1 MSFKTGSTQIDG
13 SINIDGSIFQ
23 WQQLFSGGGG
33 GGGTGDVAWGSGNV
47 GTNNQIITASGDG
60 SIVAETNLTFDGN
73 YLTIIGDVSFNSSA
87 DRTIGM
93 MPSNTVRTLNILGNP
108 IIDGGNSG
116 GHVSIRGGG
125 GSLYGGDVSI
135 RGGDGGSG
143 AGDIYIEG
151 GVAGGG
157 GGNILI
163 KGGYSSGA
171 SGGNITIAAGDWG
184 ASTAGDISIGAFDT
198 YRLYLS
204 RPGGAYVHTGTIV
217 AGPATITSN
226 TSHSSGNA
234 IYSFSDDTTKGIGGS
249 GTGPS
254 GIVEIIIDAGAK
266 LKVASGGTYIANDLS
281 IGDDIFVNGMDAAV
295 TDNVVYYD
303 TTSKQLTYGAPSA
316 ADISTLSIESYVN
329 TSTYYD
335 SSIRYRTMPEPSTGF
350 GSGNGAEG
358 LFVNFKAANT
368 ISSYYCGYIDTGGRI
383 ALADAD
389 ASNMMPAV
397 AINTTG
403 SSLSAGTNYNLLIYG
418 VVRNTAWNFA
428 IGQPVYVGLSGEV
441 TTTMPSS
448 APDCVQVIGRTV
460 SPDSIIFNPSPDF
473 VVLK

>member
-47 GTNNQIITASGDG
+47 GSNNQLITALGDG
-60 SIVAETNLTFDGN
+60 SIVAESNLSFDGAN
-73 YLTIIGDVSFNSSA
+73 LDVSGNAKFTLSLSSEYTA
-87 DRTIGM
+87 AL
-93 MPSNTVRTLNILGNP
+93 SNFKLAHAGGYGSYFGILGSGNSFWQAGREDGIAQYNLILQP
-108 IIDGGNSG
+108 QGGNIGIGLIAPTAKLS
-116 GHVSIRGGG
+116 VA
-125 GSLYGGDVSI
+125 GDVSI
-135 RGGDGGSG
+135 S
-143 AGDIYIEG
+143 GDIYMTG
-151 GVAGGG
+151 GKTIYLSGSTGQIKYVSDELNLIGNNIHLNAATNIILEPFMGRV
-157 GGNILI
+157 NILSDVSI
-163 KGGYSSGA
+163 ASDLTVSSDIINPGMPNVSTNYTVYFDTTTKKLSYA
-171 SGGNITIAAGDWG
+171 DAPSGGD
-184 ASTAGDISIGAFDT
+184 
-198 YRLYLS
+198 
-204 RPGGAYVHTGTIV
+204 V
-217 AGPATITSN
+217 
-226 TSHSSGNA
+226 
-234 IYSFSDDTTKGIGGS
+234 
-249 GTGPS
+249 
-254 GIVEIIIDAGAK
+254 
-266 LKVASGGTYIANDLS
+266 
-281 IGDDIFVNGMDAAV
+281 
-295 TDNVVYYD
+295 
-303 TTSKQLTYGAPSA
+303 
-316 ADISTLSIESYVN
+316 DISTLSIESYVN

-403 SSLSAGTNYNLLIYG
+403 GSLSAGTNYNLLIYG

>member
-47 GTNNQIITASGDG
+47 GSNNQLITALGDG
-60 SIVAETNLTFDGN
+60 SIVAESNLSFDGAN
-73 YLTIIGDVSFNSSA
+73 LDVSGNAKFTLSLSSEYTA
-87 DRTIGM
+87 AL
-93 MPSNTVRTLNILGNP
+93 SNFKLAHAGGYGSYFGILGSGNSFWQAGREDGIAQYNLILQP
-108 IIDGGNSG
+108 QGGNIG
-116 GHVSIRGGG
+116 IGNTNP
-125 GSLYGGDVSI
+125 GSKLDVTGNANISNELITSYGKATTELVIGSASYNYGSTKLSVAGDVSI
-135 RGGDGGSG
+135 S
-143 AGDIYIEG
+143 GDIYMTG
-151 GVAGGG
+151 GK
-157 GGNILI
+157 I
-163 KGGYSSGA
+163 
-171 SGGNITIAAGDWG
+171 
-184 ASTAGDISIGAFDT
+184 
-198 YRLYLS
+198 LYLS
-204 RPGGAYVHTGTIV
+204 GSTGQIKYVSDELNLIGNNIHLNAATNIILEPFAGRVNILSDVSISSDLTVSSDIINPGM
-217 AGPATITSN
+217 P
-226 TSHSSGNA
+226 NA
-234 IYSFSDDTTKGIGGS
+234 STNYTVYFDTTTKKLS
-249 GTGPS
+249 YADAPS
-254 GIVEIIIDAGAK
+254 G
-266 LKVASGGTYIANDLS
+266 
-281 IGDDIFVNGMDAAV
+281 GDV
-295 TDNVVYYD
+295 
-303 TTSKQLTYGAPSA
+303 
-316 ADISTLSIESYVN
+316 DISTLSIESYVN

>member
-47 GTNNQIITASGDG
+47 GSNNQLITALGDG
-60 SIVAETNLTFDGN
+60 SIVAESNLSFDGAN
-73 YLTIIGDVSFNSSA
+73 LDVSGNAKFTLSLSSEYTA
-87 DRTIGM
+87 AL
-93 MPSNTVRTLNILGNP
+93 SNFKLAHAGGYGSYFGILGSGNSFWQAGREDGIAQYNLILQP
-108 IIDGGNSG
+108 QGGNIGIGLIAPTAKLS
-116 GHVSIRGGG
+116 VA
-125 GSLYGGDVSI
+125 GDVSI
-135 RGGDGGSG
+135 S
-143 AGDIYIEG
+143 GDIYMTG
-151 GVAGGG
+151 GK
-157 GGNILI
+157 I
-163 KGGYSSGA
+163 
-171 SGGNITIAAGDWG
+171 
-184 ASTAGDISIGAFDT
+184 
-198 YRLYLS
+198 LYLS
-204 RPGGAYVHTGTIV
+204 GSTGQIKYVSDELNLIGNNIHLNAATNIILEPFAGRVNILSDVSISSDLTVSSDIINPGML
-217 AGPATITSN
+217 
-226 TSHSSGNA
+226 NA
-234 IYSFSDDTTKGIGGS
+234 STNYTVYFDTTTKKLS
-249 GTGPS
+249 YADAPS
-254 GIVEIIIDAGAK
+254 G
-266 LKVASGGTYIANDLS
+266 
-281 IGDDIFVNGMDAAV
+281 GDV
-295 TDNVVYYD
+295 
-303 TTSKQLTYGAPSA
+303 
-316 ADISTLSIESYVN
+316 DISTLSIESYVN

>member
-47 GTNNQIITASGDG
+47 GSNNQLITALGDG

-198 YRLYLS
+198 STVY
-204 RPGGAYVHTGTIV
+204 I
-217 AGPATITSN
+217 
-226 TSHSSGNA
+226 GNL
-234 IYSFSDDTTKGIGGS
+234 
-249 GTGPS
+249 
-254 GIVEIIIDAGAK
+254 
-266 LKVASGGTYIANDLS
+266 LKVVDGQVYVPTMASSSQTK
-281 IGDDIFVNGMDAAV
+281 
-295 TDNVVYYD
+295 VVYFND
-303 TTSKQLTYGAPSA
+303 STGQLTYDDAPSGGDV
-316 ADISTLSIESYVN
+316 DISTLSIESYVN

>member
-47 GTNNQIITASGDG
+47 GSNNQLITALGDG
-60 SIVAETNLTFDGN
+60 SIVAESNLSFDGAN
-73 YLTIIGDVSFNSSA
+73 LDVSGNAKFTLSLSSEYTA
-87 DRTIGM
+87 AL
-93 MPSNTVRTLNILGNP
+93 SNFKLAHAGGYGSYFGILGSGNSFWQAGREDGIAQYNLILQP
-108 IIDGGNSG
+108 QGGNIGIGLIAPTAKLS
-116 GHVSIRGGG
+116 VA
-125 GSLYGGDVSI
+125 GDVSI
-135 RGGDGGSG
+135 S
-143 AGDIYIEG
+143 GDIYMTG
-151 GVAGGG
+151 GK
-157 GGNILI
+157 I
-163 KGGYSSGA
+163 
-171 SGGNITIAAGDWG
+171 
-184 ASTAGDISIGAFDT
+184 
-198 YRLYLS
+198 LYLS
-204 RPGGAYVHTGTIV
+204 GSTGQIKYVSDELNLIGNNIHLNAATNIILEPFAGRVNILSDVSISSDLTVSSDIINPGMPNVSTNYTV
-217 AGPATITSN
+217 
-226 TSHSSGNA
+226 
-234 IYSFSDDTTKGIGGS
+234 YFDTTTKKLS
-249 GTGPS
+249 YADAPS
-254 GIVEIIIDAGAK
+254 G
-266 LKVASGGTYIANDLS
+266 
-281 IGDDIFVNGMDAAV
+281 GDV
-295 TDNVVYYD
+295 
-303 TTSKQLTYGAPSA
+303 
-316 ADISTLSIESYVN
+316 DISTLSIESYVN

-448 APDCVQVIGRTV
+448 APDCVLVIGRTV

>member
-47 GTNNQIITASGDG
+47 GSNNQLITALGDG
-60 SIVAETNLTFDGN
+60 SIAAEPNLTYD
-73 YLTIIGDVSFNSSA
+73 L
-87 DRTIGM
+87 
-93 MPSNTVRTLNILGNP
+93 
-108 IIDGGNSG
+108 
-116 GHVSIRGGG
+116 
-125 GSLYGGDVSI
+125 SLFSVNGDVSI
-135 RGGDGGSG
+135 GSNIYMTGGKTIYLSGSTGQIKYVSDELNLIGNNIHLNAATNIILEPFMGRVNILSDVSIASDLTVSSDIINPGMPNVSTNYTVYFDTTTKKLSYADAPTGGD
-143 AGDIYIEG
+143 
-151 GVAGGG
+151 V
-157 GGNILI
+157 
-163 KGGYSSGA
+163 
-171 SGGNITIAAGDWG
+171 
-184 ASTAGDISIGAFDT
+184 
-198 YRLYLS
+198 
-204 RPGGAYVHTGTIV
+204 
-217 AGPATITSN
+217 
-226 TSHSSGNA
+226 
-234 IYSFSDDTTKGIGGS
+234 
-249 GTGPS
+249 
-254 GIVEIIIDAGAK
+254 
-266 LKVASGGTYIANDLS
+266 
-281 IGDDIFVNGMDAAV
+281 
-295 TDNVVYYD
+295 
-303 TTSKQLTYGAPSA
+303 
-316 ADISTLSIESYVN
+316 DISTLSIESYVN

-448 APDCVQVIGRTV
+448 APDCVQVIGRTI

>member
-47 GTNNQIITASGDG
+47 GSNNQLITALGDG
-60 SIVAETNLTFDGN
+60 SIVAESNLSFDGAN
-73 YLTIIGDVSFNSSA
+73 LDVSGNAKFTLSLSSEYTA
-87 DRTIGM
+87 AL
-93 MPSNTVRTLNILGNP
+93 SNFKLAHAGGYGSYFGILGSGNSFWQAGREDGIAQYNLILQP
-108 IIDGGNSG
+108 QGGNIGIGLIAPTAKLS
-116 GHVSIRGGG
+116 VA
-125 GSLYGGDVSI
+125 GDVSI
-135 RGGDGGSG
+135 S
-143 AGDIYIEG
+143 GDIYMTG
-151 GVAGGG
+151 GK
-157 GGNILI
+157 I
-163 KGGYSSGA
+163 
-171 SGGNITIAAGDWG
+171 
-184 ASTAGDISIGAFDT
+184 
-198 YRLYLS
+198 LYLS
-204 RPGGAYVHTGTIV
+204 GSTGQIKYVSDELNLIGNNIHLNAATNIILEPFTGRVNILSDVSISSDLTVSSDIINPGM
-217 AGPATITSN
+217 P
-226 TSHSSGNA
+226 NA
-234 IYSFSDDTTKGIGGS
+234 STNYTVYFDPTTKKLS
-249 GTGPS
+249 YADAPS
-254 GIVEIIIDAGAK
+254 G
-266 LKVASGGTYIANDLS
+266 
-281 IGDDIFVNGMDAAV
+281 GDV
-295 TDNVVYYD
+295 
-303 TTSKQLTYGAPSA
+303 
-316 ADISTLSIESYVN
+316 DISTLSIESYVN

-418 VVRNTAWNFA
+418 VVRNTSWNFA

-448 APDCVQVIGRTV
+448 APDCVQVIGRTI